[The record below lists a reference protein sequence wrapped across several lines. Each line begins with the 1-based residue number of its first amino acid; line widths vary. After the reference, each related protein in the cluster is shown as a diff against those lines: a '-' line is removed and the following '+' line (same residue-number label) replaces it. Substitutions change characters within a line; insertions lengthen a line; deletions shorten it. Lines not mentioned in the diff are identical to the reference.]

1 MKIKLIVSSLLLL
14 VSFNLSAAV
23 DWQSAS
29 QEVVQSIDKMLVKVA
44 PFKGKLNAD
53 LEPFYKDLDEITQN
67 SVDYPYI
74 AKIVMGKYYRRA
86 TEQQKLDFQVVF
98 KRTLLKTYGKALV
111 SFDIEGYELL
121 KPRKSSPKPNKQKVV
136 IKVTSTTGNTYN
148 LINYLVYK
156 EDKWKLVNIVL
167 DGFNLRVTFK
177 NQFGSIA
184 EKNSGKMD
192 FTIQKW
198 SDSMSKNKQ

>member
-1 MKIKLIVSSLLLL
+1 MISSLLLL
-14 VSFNLSAAV
+14 ISFNLSAAV

-29 QEVVQSIDKMLVKVA
+29 QEVVQSIDKMLIKVA

-53 LEPFYKDLDEITQN
+53 LEPFYQDLDEITQDR
-67 SVDYPYI
+67 VDYPYI
-74 AKIVMGKYYRRA
+74 AKIVMGKYYRKA
-86 TEQQKLDFQVVF
+86 TEQQKLDFQVAF

-111 SFDIEGYELL
+111 SFDIKGYELL
-121 KPRKSSPKPNKQKVV
+121 KSRRLSPKPNKQKVV
-136 IKVTSTTGNTYN
+136 IKVTSTTGDTYS

-156 EDKWKLVNIVL
+156 ENKWKLVNIVL

-184 EKNSGKMD
+184 QKNRGEMD
-192 FTIQKW
+192 LTIQKW
-198 SDSMSKNKQ
+198 SDSMSKSK